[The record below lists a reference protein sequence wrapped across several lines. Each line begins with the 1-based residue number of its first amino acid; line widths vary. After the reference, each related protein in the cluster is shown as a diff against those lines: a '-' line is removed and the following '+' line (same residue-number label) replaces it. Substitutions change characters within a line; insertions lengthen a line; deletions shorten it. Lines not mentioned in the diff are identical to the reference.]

1 MLEGSSRTVL
11 ITAAAATLVGHANA
25 FTAPSNFGVVRP
37 DFSRPKKS
45 AVYLS
50 GFSPIGSIGLPKTP
64 PTSGDAIVQDS
75 LETKPVSDDK
85 IAETITTVSAAVEE
99 IPPPIETVE
108 VPKVAAKITRNS
120 SLRMDTISLL
130 SYQMDLEKAAQ
141 ITAAEIKF
149 EEDTEQEEEE
159 TETNSPTPE
168 SIGMFF
174 VNEILDDSPETSLE
188 SVEEIATETIVEELE
203 DLAMEEIEE
212 TEIESVSGNS
222 AEDIQATDFES
233 EDSTENQEIM
243 SETEEIT
250 GETLAEVTEEATVEV
265 LEEKSV
271 EEVIDE
277 DKNDN
282 EVIEQVNDIAED
294 TEDEPLETIV
304 DEDTKEEEL
313 DTSDEITADVE
324 NALIALEAAN
334 KAIESTEK
342 MLEKKTTPVEKEE
355 STSQVTQYIS
365 KVSDNMKEGDVGERG
380 EQFFIAQ
387 AFLVACIGL
396 GTVPMVSGFMEFL
409 AGPVLFLLGT
419 GTIVSAVNE
428 LGDGLNPLPK
438 PTSKTELTTTGAYSY
453 VRHPIY
459 SGLLA
464 DAFSTGIMTQSAE
477 RVLLTLALLAILNA
491 KVEYE
496 EAEMESSVEG
506 YSDYKESVKGKFFP
520 TNLIEDVFP

>member
-11 ITAAAATLVGHANA
+11 ITAAAATLVVHASA
-25 FTAPSNFGVVRP
+25 FTAPSNFGVVRS

-64 PTSGDAIVQDS
+64 PTSGDDAIVQDS
-75 LETKPVSDDK
+75 LITEPVSDDK
-85 IAETITTVSAAVEE
+85 ITETMTIVSVAMEE
-99 IPPPIETVE
+99 PPPPIETVE

-149 EEDTEQEEEE
+149 EEDTEEEETE

-168 SIGMFF
+168 SLGMFF
-174 VNEILDDSPETSLE
+174 VNEILDDSLETSLE
-188 SVEEIATETIVEELE
+188 PVEDIATETIVEELE
-203 DLAMEEIEE
+203 DLVMEEIEE
-212 TEIESVSGNS
+212 TGTESVSENS
-222 AEDIQATDFES
+222 AEDIQAMKFES
-233 EDSTENQEIM
+233 EDSTENQEII
-243 SETEEIT
+243 SEIEEIT
-250 GETLAEVTEEATVEV
+250 GETLAQVTEEATVEV

-277 DKNDN
+277 DKNDD
-282 EVIEQVNDIAED
+282 EVIEQDDIAED
-294 TEDEPLETIV
+294 TEDEHLETIV

-342 MLEKKTTPVEKEE
+342 MLEKKTAPVEKEE

-365 KVSDNMKEGDVGERG
+365 KVSDNMKEGDIGERG

-396 GTVPMVSGFMEFL
+396 GTVPMVSGVMEFL

-419 GTIVSAVNE
+419 GAIVSAVNE

-438 PTSKTELTTTGAYSY
+438 PTSKTELTTTGPYSY

-464 DAFSTGIMTQSAE
+464 DAFSAGIMTHSAE
-477 RVLLTLALLAILNA
+477 RVLLTLVLLAILNA

-496 EAEMESSVEG
+496 ETEMESSVEG
-506 YSDYKESVKGKFFP
+506 YSDYKKSVKGKFFP
-520 TNLIEDVFP
+520 SNLIEDVFP